1 MNLDEFAFFNQQL
14 AAMLRDGIPLEGA
27 LRQLV
32 AGMRAGQLRDELQQ
46 LEADL
51 AKGTPLQEALR
62 ARRLPQFYVA
72 MLEVGAQSNNLP
84 GVLTLLADYY
94 RHCHTLLTRLKGLM
108 VYPMIV
114 LVGSFGLSCLL
125 SFVLTHWFWPSFF
138 VEFVGRSYS
147 FTLSILHLW
156 IAPVLLGLAVL
167 VAIVAASVPAI
178 RRALRWRL
186 PAFKESALSQAASAM
201 TLMLRGGVTLE
212 KALSLAEQLER
223 GAIAGLE
230 LAQWR
235 TRLAA
240 GHGKFTEFARPGRAF
255 PPLFIWLVAHG
266 GEDLAAGFARA
277 AELYRAR
284 AAYRRELLLYS
295 ALPCSVMLLGLVILM
310 QIQPMFSGLVHL
322 LQMLGADKL

>member
-27 LRQLV
+27 LRQLI

-46 LEADL
+46 LETDL

-72 MLEVGAQSNNLP
+72 MLEVGAQSNNMP

-94 RHCHTLLTRLKGLM
+94 RHCHTLLTRVKGLM
-108 VYPMIV
+108 VYPLIV
-114 LVGSFGLSCLL
+114 LVGAFGLSCLL
-125 SFVLTHWFWPSFF
+125 GMLMTTVFVPS
-138 VEFVGRSYS
+138 VTALGGRVPGP
-147 FTLSILHLW
+147 FPIVTLWAS
-156 IAPVLLGLAVL
+156 PVLLG
-167 VAIVAASVPAI
+167 VAAAAAAVAVGAPGV

-186 PAFKESALSQAASAM
+186 PAFKESALSQVASAM
-201 TLMLRGGVTLE
+201 ALMLRGGVTLE

-223 GAIAGLE
+223 GTIAGLE

-235 TRLAA
+235 ARLAA
-240 GHGKFTEFARPGRAF
+240 GHGKFTEFARPSRAF

-277 AELYRAR
+277 AELYTAR
-284 AAYRRELLLYS
+284 AAYRAELLLYS
-295 ALPCSVMLLGLVILM
+295 ALPCSVMLLGAMICA
-310 QIQPMFSGLVHL
+310 QIQPAFFVFADFIR
-322 LQMLGADKL
+322 MLGMTSG